1 MFSRGVLLG
10 LLFFF
15 LTNHIVPTDEI
26 ELLPEVDND
35 EQLFEQGSTITL
47 TCIQRLENVT
57 ADPFKLKWIVPLHT
71 FKRSA
76 GEMMVTTTLIIIFDL
91 VITLSEGVFCIIIL
105 SGIGETL

>member
-1 MFSRGVLLG
+1 MLLG

-76 GEMMVTTTLIIIFDL
+76 TEMMVTTTLIIIF
-91 VITLSEGVFCIIIL
+91 
-105 SGIGETL
+105 